1 MGIPHCSIK
10 QGFSLP
16 TLDEIGVPNTLH
28 ESGVPPTHLHETGT
42 PLDESDAFWIKQEY
56 PHLLLDKMWVL
67 TCMW

>member
-10 QGFSLP
+10 QGFSLF

-42 PLDESDAFWIKQEY
+42 PLDESDVF
-56 PHLLLDKMWVL
+56 PMPSG
-67 TCMW
+67 